1 MTSSLS
7 LRIYSFSAKQHSFY
21 GSTAQN
27 SFREVSL
34 LSNSQLRSSIYIW
47 MSISPIVDNIIAIA
61 ADRIEIGNHLL
72 GIVVIMSNNGII
84 SCYDESLRLL
94 WKISVYESN
103 LINMSTLIV
112 SNSALTISK
121 QRTCGVPSVIY
132 VSISYSISP
141 KHFIKARFP
150 CFSFFTN
157 SFGAINKRR
166 IKCVERTQDFAW
178 KRYWS
183 SAISRSSSVLH
194 LREVQI
200 DFWQHQFHQ
209 WHQNSIVERRKR
221 RFCLAK

>member
-1 MTSSLS
+1 
-7 LRIYSFSAKQHSFY
+7 
-21 GSTAQN
+21 
-27 SFREVSL
+27 
-34 LSNSQLRSSIYIW
+34 

-141 KHFIKARFP
+141 KHFIKARLP
-150 CFSFFTN
+150 HFS
-157 SFGAINKRR
+157 
-166 IKCVERTQDFAW
+166 
-178 KRYWS
+178 
-183 SAISRSSSVLH
+183 L
-194 LREVQI
+194 L
-200 DFWQHQFHQ
+200 
-209 WHQNSIVERRKR
+209 
-221 RFCLAK
+221 

>member
-1 MTSSLS
+1 
-7 LRIYSFSAKQHSFY
+7 
-21 GSTAQN
+21 
-27 SFREVSL
+27 
-34 LSNSQLRSSIYIW
+34 

-150 CFSFFTN
+150 RFSLLWIV
-157 SFGAINKRR
+157 S
-166 IKCVERTQDFAW
+166 ERLT
-178 KRYWS
+178 S
-183 SAISRSSSVLH
+183 EELSVLKERKIS
-194 LREVQI
+194 LGSDI
-200 DFWQHQFHQ
+200 DLQQYRDHPQFYILEKYKSIFDSI
-209 WHQNSIVERRKR
+209 NSINDIKILLLNAENGDFVWRNSITHHLSQLNT
-221 RFCLAK
+221 FSTHQ